1 MIDITYYPEPGQE
14 VTWTSQAVGSERT
27 KTGTVIA
34 AVPAGKSVRK
44 LVPPDTKRSHIKY
57 DRDVSIYDRILVAVP
72 DGKDG
77 QITHY
82 YAPRASVVA
91 REDYGKSN

>member
-1 MIDITYYPEPGQE
+1 MIDILHYPEPGQE
-14 VTWTSQAVGSERT
+14 VTWTSQAVGTEKT

-34 AVPAGKSVRK
+34 VVPAGKSVRK
-44 LVPPDTKRSHIKY
+44 LVPPDTKSSHIKY
-57 DRDVSIYDRILVAVP
+57 DRDVSVYDRILVAVP
-72 DGKDG
+72 AGKDG

-91 REDYGKSN
+91 RED